1 MAYTLQQIFEA
12 LGKVENGGSMVADL
26 QTEISKVRSEAANN
40 RISRNKVLD
49 ALGLRDVRP
58 SAVRRRPSENGD
70 ADGNVF
76 PAHAG
81 VIPNQ

>member
-40 RISRNKVLD
+40 RISRKKYF
-49 ALGLRDVRP
+49 R
-58 SAVRRRPSENGD
+58 EKI
-70 ADGNVF
+70 VF
-76 PAHAG
+76 
-81 VIPNQ
+81 